1 MKKKL
6 IILGSA
12 ISVVGYMNAQTTL
25 TALKTK
31 MQGATN
37 TIQNQRDGN
46 FNQISS
52 TGYYLPSV
60 EVHYKF
66 DTLANNWEAPH
77 DSVTISYYS
86 GWPNEGKV
94 KEKIHHS
101 YDSFTNS
108 WDPQNKEYNNYTNN
122 GLLVATRY
130 YYYSSPNWQPN
141 FRDSIVYNSNN
152 KRIERIWQG
161 WDNVSNNWGN
171 MTGKATY
178 SYNSNNKLI
187 AQENFQWDWITNTLT
202 PYSKTTYSY
211 NAAMQPTLELSM
223 NWDNA
228 TSTYTNN
235 YQYVYK
241 YDSNGKINLA
251 YWLSYNSSSNSWD
264 TTTRIANITWYKW
277 YGADIEDINSKN
289 LISNYE
295 FQLRIGSGF
304 YLPVYKG
311 SFAYDPIDDKIVTE
325 DEYSWDAGTN
335 SWKKENGS
343 RQYQYTRDP
352 SYNNMVT
359 ESIEKYWYNHLNAY
373 RNYYKISYR
382 NPQHMTSVKNFDN
395 SINGY
400 LIYPNP
406 SSDQLYISINNMPSN
421 EELQVKISNLQGQEI
436 INQKL
441 LNHQSLNVSDL
452 SNGIYI
458 LQIQTSNG
466 KNAQTKFVKN

>member
-12 ISVVGYMNAQTTL
+12 IYVVGYMNAQTTF

-31 MQGATN
+31 MQAFTN
-37 TIQNQRDGN
+37 TIQNQKSHN

-60 EVHYKF
+60 EVHYMF
-66 DTLANNWEAPH
+66 DTVANNWKAPH

-94 KEKIHHS
+94 NEKIHHG

-108 WDPQNKEYNNYTNN
+108 WNPQNKEYNNYNNN
-122 GLLVATRY
+122 GLLIAKRNY
-130 YYYSSPNWQPN
+130 YFSSPNWQPSY
-141 FRDSIVYNSNN
+141 RDSIVYNSNN
-152 KRIERIWQG
+152 KPIEEMGQN

-171 MTGKATY
+171 ITTKTTY
-178 SYNSNNKLI
+178 TYNSNNKLI
-187 AQENFQWDWITNTLT
+187 AEEHFQWDWITNTLT
-202 PYSKTTYSY
+202 PFSKTTYSY
-211 NAAMQPTLELSM
+211 NAAMQPTLELGM

-228 TSTYTNN
+228 TSTYMNN
-235 YQYVYK
+235 YQNVYK

-251 YWLSYNSSSNSWD
+251 YMLSYNSSSNSWD
-264 TTTRIANITWYKW
+264 TTVRIVNIIWYKW
-277 YGADIEDINSKN
+277 YSSDIEDINNKN
-289 LISNYE
+289 LISNFE
-295 FQLRIGSGF
+295 FQVRTGPGV
-304 YLPVYKG
+304 YLPTFKV
-311 SFAYDPIDDKIVTE
+311 SHTYDPIDDRILTN
-325 DEYSWDAGTN
+325 DNYSWDTGTN
-335 SWKKENGS
+335 SWKKQNGS
-343 RQYQYTRDP
+343 QQYQYTRDA
-352 SYNNMVT
+352 SHNNMVI
-359 ESIEKYWYNHLNAY
+359 ESIEKDWYNHLNAY

-382 NPQHMTSVKNFDN
+382 NPQYMTSVKNFDN

-436 INQKL
+436 IYQKL